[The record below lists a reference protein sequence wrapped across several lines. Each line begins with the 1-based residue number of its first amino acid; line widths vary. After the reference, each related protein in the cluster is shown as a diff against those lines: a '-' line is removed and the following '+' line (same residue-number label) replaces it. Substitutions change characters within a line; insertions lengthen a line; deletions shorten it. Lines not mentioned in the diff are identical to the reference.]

1 MNKNLK
7 ELIELAQIDRELDSF
22 SPQIDEIDAKIAKS
36 QEKVDAIEEEM
47 SQTKSEIE
55 ENSSKI
61 KAFEDQ
67 IEALSEQIK
76 SHAKKSKDITTE
88 KEMKALSMEEDI
100 AKEKLSFANEEI
112 DRINAINEKKT
123 AMLQELENQLTS
135 AKEDFEK
142 TNIDNVAKKD
152 EIEQSKTKLYAQRD
166 ESTRSIEQKI
176 LAFYEKIRAW
186 AGNSAVVPVRKQ
198 ACYGCYMKV
207 SDKAYSEVIRS
218 EEIITCPHC
227 GRILFVES
235 ESTQA

>member
-1 MNKNLK
+1 LNKNLK
-7 ELIELAQIDRELDSF
+7 ELIGLSKIDRELDSF
-22 SPQIDEIDAKIAKS
+22 SPQLDAIDAMIVKS
-36 QEKVDAIEEEM
+36 QEKVDAIQEEI
-47 SQTKSEIE
+47 SQTTNEIT

-67 IEALSEQIK
+67 IEMLSEQIK

-112 DRINAINEKKT
+112 DRINTINEKKT
-123 AMLQELENQLTS
+123 AMLQELENQLTN
-135 AKEDFEK
+135 AKEDFDK
-142 TNIDNVAKKD
+142 INADNIVKKE
-152 EIEQSKTKLYAQRD
+152 EIEQSKTKLYTQRD
-166 ESTRSIEQKI
+166 ESARSVEQKI
-176 LAFYEKIRAW
+176 LAFYEKIRTW

-198 ACYGCYMKV
+198 ACYGCYMKI

-235 ESTQA
+235 ESTQV

>member
-1 MNKNLK
+1 LNKNLK

-22 SPQIDEIDAKIAKS
+22 TPQIDEIDAKIAKS

-142 TNIDNVAKKD
+142 TNADNVAKKD
-152 EIEQSKTKLYAQRD
+152 EIEQNKTKLYAQRD

-176 LAFYEKIRAW
+176 LAFYEKIRTW
-186 AGNSAVVPVRKQ
+186 AGNSAVVPLRKQ

-235 ESTQA
+235 ELTQA

>member
-1 MNKNLK
+1 LNKNLK

-67 IEALSEQIK
+67 IEVLSEQIK

-123 AMLQELENQLTS
+123 AMLQELENQLAS

>member
-7 ELIELAQIDRELDSF
+7 ELIELSQIDRELDSF
-22 SPQIDEIDAKIAKS
+22 SPQIDAIDAKIAKS

-67 IEALSEQIK
+67 IELLSEQIK

-112 DRINAINEKKT
+112 NRINTINEKKT
-123 AMLQELENQLTS
+123 AMLQELENQLAS

-142 TNIDNVAKKD
+142 TNADNIVKKD
-152 EIEQSKTKLYAQRD
+152 EIEQSKTQLYTQRD
-166 ESTRSIEQKI
+166 ESTRTIEQKI

>member
-67 IEALSEQIK
+67 IEVLSEQIK

>member
-1 MNKNLK
+1 LNKNLK

-123 AMLQELENQLTS
+123 AMLQELENQLAS

>member
-7 ELIELAQIDRELDSF
+7 ELIELSQIDRELDSF
-22 SPQIDEIDAKIAKS
+22 TPQIDEIDAKIAKS

-55 ENSSKI
+55 ENNSKI

-67 IEALSEQIK
+67 IEVLSEQIK

-123 AMLQELENQLTS
+123 AMLQELENQLII

-142 TNIDNVAKKD
+142 TNADNIVKKE
-152 EIEQSKTKLYAQRD
+152 EIEQSKTKLYTKRD
-166 ESTRSIEQKI
+166 ESTRSVEQKI

-198 ACYGCYMKV
+198 ACYGCYMKI

-235 ESTQA
+235 ESTQV

>member
-22 SPQIDEIDAKIAKS
+22 TPQLNVLDAKTEKYQDKIDTIQEEIAQSKA
-36 QEKVDAIEEEM
+36 EV
-47 SQTKSEIE
+47 E

-67 IEALSEQIK
+67 IGTLSEQLK
-76 SHAKKSKDITTE
+76 SHAQKSKDISTE

-112 DRINAINEKKT
+112 ERINMINEKKS
-123 AMLQELENQLTS
+123 AMLQELEDQLTK
-135 AKEDFEK
+135 AKEEFEK
-142 TNIDNVAKKD
+142 INVENSAKKD
-152 EIEQSKTKLYAQRD
+152 EIEESKSKLYAQRE
-166 ESTRSIEQKI
+166 ESIRSIEQKI
-176 LAFYEKIRAW
+176 LAFYEKIRTW
-186 AGNSAVVPVRKQ
+186 AGNSAVVPVKKQ
-198 ACYGCYMKV
+198 ACYGCYMKI
-207 SDKAYSEVIRS
+207 SDKAYSEVIKS

-235 ESTQA
+235 EVAQV